1 MENKKLYLFKFII
14 SYLIL
19 VLIFKHMNILGL
31 PDFSDL
37 NRFFIVYFLISYFIV
52 KYLFYKDILK
62 YELNREE
69 YLKYIIVIYTIINII
84 SGMPVIYDISLII
97 MLIIYKDKKS
107 RIEDTTNK
115 NIKKYFEEKNK
126 K

>member
-1 MENKKLYLFKFII
+1 MENKKLYLFKFVI

-19 VLIFKHMNILGL
+19 VLIFKYMNILGL

-37 NRFFIVYFLISYFIV
+37 NKFFIVYILIAHFIV

-69 YLKYIIVIYTIINII
+69 YLKYIVVIYTIINLVF
-84 SGMPVIYDISLII
+84 GMPILYDISLVA